1 MLDKNLFK
9 SVIVRQGYTQDT
21 LAAKLEMSPNT
32 MSSRVN
38 GRSCF
43 DTDEIDRICEILGIS
58 SNDEKAAIF
67 LAKPS
72 QKWETER

>member
-21 LAAKLEMSPNT
+21 LATKLEMSPNT

-43 DTDEIDRICEILGIS
+43 DTDEIDRICEILRIS

-72 QKWETER
+72 QKWENER